1 MINNQ
6 AALLHIYQDVKFS
19 GLPNL
24 TSARKQFALIS
35 IWNARGVRQTKT
47 RNYQLSRVVL
57 RYLEHNHIPY
67 QTFLAG
73 CENMYF
79 RELTVMVNVEN
90 VAHANKLAKFAKQQ
104 AYYLV
109 KRQNLYLISTKHN
122 EKPLK
127 LGKISDYRL
136 TANKRF
142 LKFGRNQAI
151 AE

>member
-1 MINNQ
+1 
-6 AALLHIYQDVKFS
+6 
-19 GLPNL
+19 
-24 TSARKQFALIS
+24 
-35 IWNARGVRQTKT
+35 
-47 RNYQLSRVVL
+47 
-57 RYLEHNHIPY
+57 
-67 QTFLAG
+67 
-73 CENMYF
+73 MYF

-122 EKPLK
+122 EKTFK

-142 LKFGRNQAI
+142 LKFGRNVMHLRKVKSN
-151 AE
+151 